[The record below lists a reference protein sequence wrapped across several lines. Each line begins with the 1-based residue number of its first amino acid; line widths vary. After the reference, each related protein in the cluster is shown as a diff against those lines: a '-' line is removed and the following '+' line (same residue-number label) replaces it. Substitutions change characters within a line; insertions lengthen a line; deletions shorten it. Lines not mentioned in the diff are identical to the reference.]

1 MPMVRRFEPMSTWE
15 EGDFVEGY
23 ALVNRKER
31 RQDKKGR
38 DYLDLELADA
48 TRSIGAKV
56 WPDSPA
62 LDSAFQEKQFVVF
75 KGVAR
80 RFRDRL
86 QVSIDHCRV
95 VDDKDREEGFKEHDY
110 VPRTPEDVEELRQR
124 LAAIYPAAI
133 RRPALVALVEEGIR
147 RYGEDLA
154 AHPAAK
160 TIHHAYHGGLLEHV
174 VAMAELAQKVCDQ
187 YPEIDRD
194 LLLVGVLFHDL
205 GKIRE
210 LGAMPENDYTLE
222 GQLVGHV
229 VIGHRML
236 LECTA
241 AVPELGEELQLHL
254 EHLVLSHQ
262 GRKEYGSPCE
272 PSTPEA
278 LVLSFIDDVDSRLNQ
293 LRQARRQGGGL
304 QFLRGLGRTVYL
316 DTPPA

>member
-1 MPMVRRFEPMSTWE
+1 MPMVHRFEPMSTWE

-48 TRSIGAKV
+48 TGSVGAKV

-62 LDSAFQEKQFVVF
+62 LDSPFQEKQFVVF
-75 KGVAR
+75 KGTAR
-80 RFRDRL
+80 RFRDQI
-86 QVSIDHCRV
+86 QVSIDHCRQIT
-95 VDDKDREEGFKEHDY
+95 DQDREEGFKEEDY
-110 VPRTPEDVEELRQR
+110 VPRTPEDLDDLRQR
-124 LAAIYPAAI
+124 LAAIYPPAI
-133 RRPALVALVEEGIR
+133 GRPALAALVEEALR
-147 RYGEDLA
+147 RYGAKLA
-154 AHPAAK
+154 SHPAAK

-174 VAMAELAQKVCDQ
+174 VAMAELAQKVCEQ
-187 YPEIDRD
+187 YAELDRD
-194 LLLVGVLFHDL
+194 LVLVGVLFHDL
-205 GKIRE
+205 GKLHE

-236 LECTA
+236 HECMG
-241 AVPELGEELQLHL
+241 AVPELSGELRLLL

-272 PSTPEA
+272 PSTAEA
-278 LVLSFIDDVDSRLNQ
+278 IVLSFIDDVDSKLNQ
-293 LRQARRQGGGL
+293 LRQARRQGAGL
-304 QFLRGLGRTVYL
+304 QFLRGFGRSIYL
-316 DTPPA
+316 DTPE